1 MEDIRH
7 DETEPRLGRR
17 DACSVAEGS
26 QLRTLLLYNVVE
38 AVAKGETKDLLAEQ
52 EVVSVAKAIQAALA
66 AACPELET
74 TPVPVRDEVFTV
86 LQQFDPAESLVFNL
100 CESLEGKS
108 FLEAYVPD
116 ALETMGFCYTGSTG
130 PTLATC
136 LNKARAKRVLTA
148 YGIPTPPSWVLTS
161 PSQQCPAR
169 FPAIVKPVAEDA
181 SLGISRQ
188 SVVRSAEELQHR
200 VDYVL
205 QHYRQP
211 ALVEEFILGREFN
224 VAVWGDGTPRVLPL
238 SEIDFSPISDPLQHI
253 CTYEAKWLVDSEEYR
268 QTRPIC
274 PADVEPELRKAIKDT
289 ALKAY
294 AVLGCRDYARVDI
307 RLQRGIP
314 FVLEVNPNPDLA
326 PDAGFARAAAA
337 AGVGYPVMAQH
348 IVELAMRRKDQR
360 S

>member
-1 MEDIRH
+1 M
-7 DETEPRLGRR
+7 
-17 DACSVAEGS
+17 
-26 QLRTLLLYNVVE
+26 
-38 AVAKGETKDLLAEQ
+38 AKGETKDLLAEQ
-52 EVVSVAKAIQAALA
+52 EVVGVAKAIEAALA
-66 AACPELET
+66 AICRGLET
-74 TPVPVRDEVFTV
+74 IPLPVKDEVFTV
-86 LQQFDPAESLVFNL
+86 LQQFDPGECLVFNL

-130 PTLATC
+130 QTLATC
-136 LNKARAKRVLTA
+136 LNKARAKQVLMA

-161 PSQQCPAR
+161 PHQQCQVS

-181 SLGISRQ
+181 SLGISRE
-188 SVVRSAEELQHR
+188 SVVQSTEELRRR

-205 QHYRQP
+205 QRYRQP
-211 ALVEEFILGREFN
+211 ALVEEFIIGREFN
-224 VAVWGDGTPRVLPL
+224 VAVWGNGAPRALPL

-274 PADVEPELRKAIKDT
+274 PADVEPELRQVIHDA

-294 AVLGCRDYARVDI
+294 AVLGCRDYGRVDI
-307 RLQRGIP
+307 RLHQGTP
-314 FVLEVNPNPDLA
+314 YVLEVNPNPDLA

-337 AGVGYPVMAQH
+337 AGVGYPGMAQH
-348 IVELAMRRKDQR
+348 IVELAMLRRGQQW
-360 S
+360 